1 MSRLILKR
9 KPDESVLLRKDN
21 EDIAKITVTSVNGK
35 KVLLA
40 FEADKEVSIMR
51 TEKLK
56 NRYQ

>member
-51 TEKLK
+51 TEKLAN
-56 NRYQ
+56 NR

>member
-9 KPDESVLLRKDN
+9 KPDESVLLKKDN
-21 EDIAKITVTSVNGK
+21 KDIAKITVTSVNGK

-51 TEKLK
+51 TEKLAN
-56 NRYQ
+56 NR